1 MLILICFISCIF
13 SVSAEIL
20 KSSLSTMERHIQR
33 LENDIENFPKTDD
46 PQDKFVA
53 KMSISFFITSFALL
67 HEQICHC
74 FTCTGWYKNIICGV
88 LSVAAVVVLVCVVS
102 GSRKQFKSLGMIG
115 DTPEIVGN
123 GSGCLAVKCW
133 SDLPLHSTLCPKS
146 KIMPMAIFTAP
157 CHCCLSPE
165 GL

>member
-1 MLILICFISCIF
+1 MLILICFMSLF
-13 SVSAEIL
+13 LVSAEIL

-46 PQDKFVA
+46 LQDKFVA
-53 KMSISFFITSFALL
+53 KMSISFLFVHL
-67 HEQICHC
+67 HFCMSEFCHC
-74 FTCTGWYKNIICGV
+74 FICTGWYKNIICAV
-88 LSVAAVVVLVCVVS
+88 LSVAAVIVLVCVVS

-123 GSGCLAVKCW
+123 GSGCLTVKCW
-133 SDLPLHSTLCPKS
+133 SHLPLHSTLCPKS